1 MDGTEQAAEGKV
13 NLKRRARLMIALVV
27 LLVLMAVN
35 LAIGSGRLQ
44 IDKVVSSS
52 MEPTLLIGDVLLGD
66 VNAMP
71 GRYDIV
77 ILDDPENEG
86 EKLVKRIMGLP
97 GDTIVIRSGLLSIN
111 GAEDYSP
118 HVSENRI
125 DGRDFKTRVPD
136 GHIFVLGDNRNDSYD
151 SLSFGALPMDS
162 IRCVMMATIWPPA
175 RWSTPPPYR

>member
-1 MDGTEQAAEGKV
+1 MDGTEQAGEGKV
-13 NLKRRARLMIALVV
+13 DLRRRARLMIALVI
-27 LLVLMAVN
+27 LLLLMAVN

-71 GRYDIV
+71 DRHDIV

-97 GDTIVIRSGLLSIN
+97 GDTIVIRSGVLSIN
-111 GAEDYSP
+111 GEEDYSS
-118 HVSENRI
+118 HVSNNRI
-125 DGRDFKTRVPD
+125 DWRDFKTRVPD

-151 SLSFGALPMDS
+151 SLNFGALPIDS
-162 IRCVMMATIWPPA
+162 IRCVMMATIWPPS